1 MSKLV
6 LDPNIVHAD
15 EVYQYL
21 VDAYERLNAGERE
34 AFSARLIL
42 TLANQVGNAEI
53 IRAAID
59 VARECK
65 S

>member
-15 EVYQYL
+15 EVYQTL
-21 VDAYERLNAGERE
+21 VDAYEGLDAGERE

-42 TLANQVGNAEI
+42 ILANHIGNEQV

-59 VARECK
+59 VARGDDV
-65 S
+65 